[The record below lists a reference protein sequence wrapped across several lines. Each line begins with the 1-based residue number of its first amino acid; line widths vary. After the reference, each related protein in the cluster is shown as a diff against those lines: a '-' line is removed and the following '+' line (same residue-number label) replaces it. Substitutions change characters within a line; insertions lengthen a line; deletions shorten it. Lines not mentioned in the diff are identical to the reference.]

1 MLSRRFDWWIS
12 TYDPVEFAAFVT
24 LRPTLRVLVLTSTVL
39 AKVFGSLR
47 SDVGEE
53 LHLHSAQWLPCKHQ
67 RDKSLFSLIFKKE
80 GLGEEGRCNHANAD
94 RLIG

>member
-1 MLSRRFDWWIS
+1 MK
-12 TYDPVEFAAFVT
+12 FAAFVT
-24 LRPTLRVLVLTSTVL
+24 LRPSLRVLVLTSTVL

-80 GLGEEGRCNHANAD
+80 GLGDEEEMVHANAD
-94 RLIG
+94 TLIG